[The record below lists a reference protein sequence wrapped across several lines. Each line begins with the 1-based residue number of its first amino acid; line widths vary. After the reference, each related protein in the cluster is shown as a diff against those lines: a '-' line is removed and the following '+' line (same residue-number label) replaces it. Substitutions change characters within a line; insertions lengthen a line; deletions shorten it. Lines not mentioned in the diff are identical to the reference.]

1 LLQFADLGI
10 RDYSIRKTPSIG
22 NESGPEF
29 ENTKTSG
36 HNLELEFLHGIDEEA
51 HLVLL
56 AEEESAGT
64 NRFYA
69 ILAQRIEV
77 LSKGQS
83 VLVEKLDESL
93 HPLLMRAT
101 VGLFH
106 NPAVNCNNAQ
116 LIFNTHDTTL
126 LDHLLFWSDPIWI
139 MEKDP
144 GGPSHLYSLVEYS
157 PRKGESLDI
166 FGPVW
171 GDSVPERVSGDYW
184 TRGVMLVCRKKNS
197 CT

>member
-10 RDYSIRKTPSIG
+10 RDYRIRKTPSIG

-29 ENTKTSG
+29 EYTKTSG
-36 HNLELEFLHGIDEEA
+36 HNLEFEFLHGKDEEA

-83 VLVEKLDESL
+83 VLVDKLD
-93 HPLLMRAT
+93 
-101 VGLFH
+101 
-106 NPAVNCNNAQ
+106 
-116 LIFNTHDTTL
+116 
-126 LDHLLFWSDPIWI
+126 
-139 MEKDP
+139 
-144 GGPSHLYSLVEYS
+144 
-157 PRKGESLDI
+157 
-166 FGPVW
+166 
-171 GDSVPERVSGDYW
+171 
-184 TRGVMLVCRKKNS
+184 
-197 CT
+197 